1 MNKEIKMKN
10 SIRTE
15 IEQKEKLFRDTKD
28 KIVEYLILNLEYHY
42 CRRDIRNLNKFLCR
56 EYTTNI
62 PVKSLKKYINYIK
75 ADK

>member
-1 MNKEIKMKN
+1 MKN
-10 SIRTE
+10 TIRTE

-28 KIVEYLILNLEYHY
+28 KIIEYLILNLEYHY
-42 CRRDIRNLNKFLCR
+42 CRRDIRNLNKFLCS
-56 EYTTNI
+56 EYIANI

>member
-28 KIVEYLILNLEYHY
+28 KTTEHPKLNLEYHY
-42 CRRDIRNLNKFLCR
+42 CMGDIRNLNKFLCS
-56 EYTTNI
+56 EYITNI
-62 PVKSLKKYINYIK
+62 PIKSLKKYINYIK
-75 ADK
+75 AEK

>member
-1 MNKEIKMKN
+1 MKN
-10 SIRTE
+10 TIRTE
-15 IEQKEKLFRDTKD
+15 IEQKEKLFRVIKD

-62 PVKSLKKYINYIK
+62 PVKSLKKYINISK
-75 ADK
+75 QKNNK

>member
-1 MNKEIKMKN
+1 MKN
-10 SIRTE
+10 IIRTE

-42 CRRDIRNLNKFLCR
+42 CRRDIRNLNKFLCS
-56 EYTTNI
+56 ENITNI
-62 PVKSLKKYINYIK
+62 PIKSLKKYINYIK

>member
-1 MNKEIKMKN
+1 MKN
-10 SIRTE
+10 TIRTE

-28 KIVEYLILNLEYHY
+28 KIIEYLILNLEYHY
-42 CRRDIRNLNKFLCR
+42 CQGDIRNLNKFLCS
-56 EYTTNI
+56 EYITNI